1 MKAGTESEE
10 VECWP
15 FGGRVTV
22 TGAAVTRAVVV
33 GPKGTK
39 VGEPQLVSIDNIV
52 KEVGESSRPASIGSV
67 KARDTGMAPKK
78 SRNSNIAEENNRLNR
93 LVTTSGVKARGTGVV
108 LEKSKNNKIAEKNNN
123 LNRAA
128 VGKGFRF
135 AVLADSVDEKSVPH
149 VEHKSKDK
157 SPMVTTEDDDAKGPS
172 IFKNTSNMG
181 PPPCKEVAG
190 IKSESLKSLQKAPK
204 TKKASYAKQG
214 LKSISKDLGQDIQK
228 ALDKSPM

>member
-1 MKAGTESEE
+1 MVVSYGRNGKSGVKGNT
-10 VECWP
+10 
-15 FGGRVTV
+15 GGKGSLNTIDKP
-22 TGAAVTRAVVV
+22 GNYIQI
-33 GPKGTK
+33 KGTK

-93 LVTTSGVKARGTGVV
+93 LVTTSGVK
-108 LEKSKNNKIAEKNNN
+108 
-123 LNRAA
+123 
-128 VGKGFRF
+128 
-135 AVLADSVDEKSVPH
+135 
-149 VEHKSKDK
+149 DK

-190 IKSESLKSLQKAPK
+190 IKSGSLKSLQKAPK

>member
-1 MKAGTESEE
+1 MDESKGMGAPIEKKDE
-10 VECWP
+10 VIKPKDTPYGPWMVVSYGRNGKSGVKGNT
-15 FGGRVTV
+15 GGKGSLNTIDKP
-22 TGAAVTRAVVV
+22 GNYIQI
-33 GPKGTK
+33 KGTK

-78 SRNSNIAEENNRLNR
+78 SRNSNIAEENNILNR

-108 LEKSKNNKIAEKNNN
+108 PEKSKNNKIAEKNNN

-181 PPPCKEVAG
+181 PSPCKEVAG
-190 IKSESLKSLQKAPK
+190 IKS
-204 TKKASYAKQG
+204 G
-214 LKSISKDLGQDIQK
+214 
-228 ALDKSPM
+228 